1 MRCSSMNIRYGP
13 EMRVLIVGGGIAG
26 LTLAGLLQQRG
37 FQPVVVEKSPN
48 YGEAGYVLGLFPA
61 GSRILKGLGLY
72 PRLEDAGVELA
83 RYEVANT
90 QGECL
95 HVYHFGTLAENYG
108 LTVGISRTALVDVLR
123 SGISSECL
131 RLGTTVESLTQT
143 PDEVWAT
150 FSDGSAETFDLVVGC
165 DGLRSR
171 TRKMIFGDMLLTY
184 LGLTGWGFWIPPDLT
199 PPDQVTE
206 YWGGGKFFGIYP
218 VKDRWCAFTGVDL
231 PAGTPDPAETRI
243 ARLRAHFADFGGLV
257 PQILASLEHPETM
270 FHDDY
275 NDVRLNRWHTGR
287 VILIGDAAHAILP
300 TGGLGAS
307 LAMESAAVLAEELCR
322 ADSQTLCFALDQ
334 YTARRRNRVD
344 KIQTQSRLYGKAM
357 LLHGFAGKS
366 VRDTIFRLLSEEQF
380 FRFWENIMT
389 EHL

>member
-1 MRCSSMNIRYGP
+1 MSIRFGP

-37 FQPVVVEKSPN
+37 FRPVAVEKAPN
-48 YGEAGYVLGLFPA
+48 YGGAGYVLGLFPA

-72 PRLEDAGVELA
+72 PQLEDAGVELA
-83 RYEVANT
+83 RYEVANA

-95 HVYHFGTLAENYG
+95 HVYHFGTLTENYG
-108 LTVGISRTALVDVLR
+108 PTLGISRTALIDVLR
-123 SGISSECL
+123 SGVSSECL

-143 PDEVWAT
+143 PDEAQAT

-171 TRKMIFGDMLLTY
+171 TRAMIFGDAPLTY
-184 LGLTGWGFWIPPDLT
+184 LGMTGWGFWIPPRLT
-199 PPDQVTE
+199 PPEQVTE
-206 YWGGGKFFGIYP
+206 YWGDGKFFGIYP
-218 VKDRWCAFTGVDL
+218 VKDRWCAFTGVAL
-231 PAGTPDPAETRI
+231 PAGTPDPVETRI
-243 ARLRAHFADFGGLV
+243 ARIREHFADFGGLV
-257 PQILASLEHPETM
+257 PQILASLEHPEMM

-275 NDVRLNRWHTGR
+275 NDVRLNCWHTGR

-322 ADSQTLCFALDQ
+322 ADSQTLGFALDQ
-334 YTARRRNRVD
+334 YTVRRRKRVD

-357 LLHGFAGKS
+357 LLHSCLGKA
-366 VRDTIFRLLSEEQF
+366 VRDIGFRLLSEAQF
-380 FRFWENIMT
+380 FRVWENIMA
-389 EHL
+389 EPL